1 MKKTLTSLDF
11 SYIAGFL
18 DGDGSI
24 IAQIVRNDSYAF
36 GFSIRL
42 SVVFFQK
49 TTNY

>member
-1 MKKTLTSLDF
+1 MKKTLTPVDF
-11 SYIAGFL
+11 AYIAGFL

-24 IAQIVRNDSYAF
+24 MAQIVRNDSYLY

-49 TTNY
+49 IKHH